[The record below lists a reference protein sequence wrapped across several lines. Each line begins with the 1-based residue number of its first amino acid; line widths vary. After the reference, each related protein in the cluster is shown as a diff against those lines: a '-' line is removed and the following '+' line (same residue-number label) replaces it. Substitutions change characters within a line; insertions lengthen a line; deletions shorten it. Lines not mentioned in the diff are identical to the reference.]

1 MRVNIKI
8 YEMGELLS
16 NLGINGKLLFAQI
29 VNFLI
34 IFALLGKFVFPKI
47 LTFIEERKKKIAKGL
62 ELTEKAERE
71 MQRINDARSREL
83 EKARQAGEV
92 LISQAKVDAER
103 RGAEL
108 VGAAKGHAESI
119 ALQARAD
126 AELAKTDA
134 TKAAKEEIGKTA
146 LLLAEKV
153 LSRNLTSEDEEKMTK
168 ELLKELDKK
177 YA

>member
-1 MRVNIKI
+1 
-8 YEMGELLS
+8 MGDLLG

-34 IFALLGKFVFPKI
+34 IFALLGKFVFPKV
-47 LTFIEERKKKIAKGL
+47 LTFIEKRKKKIEAGL
-62 ELTEKAERE
+62 KLTEKAEHE

-83 EKARQAGEV
+83 EKARQEGEV
-92 LISQAKVDAER
+92 LISKAKGDAEN

-108 VGAAKGHAESI
+108 VAQAKGHAESI
-119 ALQARAD
+119 TQQAKAD
-126 AELAKTDA
+126 AELAKIDA
-134 TKAAKEEIGKTA
+134 TKAAKDEIGKTA

-153 LSRNLTSEDEEKMTK
+153 LSRNLTQEDEEKMTK
-168 ELLKELDKK
+168 EVLEELDKK

>member
-1 MRVNIKI
+1 MA
-8 YEMGELLS
+8 ELLS

-34 IFALLGKFVFPKI
+34 IFALLAKFVFPKV
-47 LTFIEERKKKIAKGL
+47 LTFIEERKKKIEAGL
-62 ELTEKAERE
+62 KLTEKAERE

-83 EKARQAGEV
+83 EKARQEGEA
-92 LISQAKVDAER
+92 LISQAKGDAKN

-108 VGAAKGHAESI
+108 VATAKGQAEGI
-119 ALQARAD
+119 TQQAKTD

-134 TKAAKEEIGKTA
+134 VRGAKEEIGKTA

-153 LSRNLTSEDEEKMTK
+153 LSRNITQEDEEKMTK
-168 ELLKELDKK
+168 EVLEELDKK

>member
-1 MRVNIKI
+1 
-8 YEMGELLS
+8 MGDLLS
-16 NLGINGKLLFAQI
+16 NLGINGKLLFAQV

-34 IFALLGKFVFPKI
+34 IFALLGKFVFPKLI
-47 LTFIEERKKKIAKGL
+47 KFIEDRKKKIAEGL

-83 EKARQAGEV
+83 EKARQEGEA
-92 LISQAKVDAER
+92 LILQAKGDAEN

-108 VGAAKGHAESI
+108 VAEAKGQAEGI
-119 ALQARAD
+119 TQQAKAD
-126 AELAKTDA
+126 AELAKIDA
-134 TKAAKEEIGKTA
+134 TKGAKDEIGKTA

-153 LSRNLTSEDEEKMTK
+153 LARNLTQEDEEKMTK
-168 ELLKELDKK
+168 EVLEELDKK

>member
-1 MRVNIKI
+1 
-8 YEMGELLS
+8 MGELLS

-34 IFALLGKFVFPKI
+34 IFALLAKFVFPKV
-47 LTFIEERKKKIAKGL
+47 LAFIEERKKKIEAGL
-62 ELTEKAERE
+62 KLTEKAERE

-83 EKARQAGEV
+83 EKARQEGEA
-92 LISQAKVDAER
+92 LISQAKGDAEN

-108 VGAAKGHAESI
+108 VATAKGQAEGI
-119 ALQARAD
+119 TQQAKID

-134 TKAAKEEIGKTA
+134 IKGAKEEIGRTA
-146 LLLAEKV
+146 LLLAEKI
-153 LSRNLTSEDEEKMTK
+153 LSRNFDKEDEEKITN
-168 ELLKELDKK
+168 EVIEELDKK